1 MHRPSLREPLS
12 TRFWLTMT
20 AVSLA
25 TGVITFVA
33 IPDLGGHWGERWR
46 TPAISADTPAAE
58 PAATEPPV
66 DVAAIERS
74 VTYSGCREVRAAGA
88 APLYRGTPGYRTT
101 MDGDGDGIA
110 CEPIR

>member
-1 MHRPSLREPLS
+1 MHRDPLS

-20 AVSLA
+20 AMSLA

-33 IPDLGGHWGERWR
+33 TPTLAERWQ
-46 TPAISADTPAAE
+46 TLTAPADAPAA
-58 PAATEPPV
+58 EPPV